1 LHTTLGN
8 SGLVHVL
15 SEEPVP
21 TSLGRALYQLEY
33 NMTGKTPISAKLS
46 SRLSCNLSIAL
57 VALSLTIGASAVRA
71 DSETPPPSW
80 REMLLDPIT
89 DAVKAVEDQL
99 SGLEAKV
106 ASMARSFT
114 TRQLTTQQLCVSDET
129 GAQTC
134 ISKAQLDAL
143 LKTVAQ
149 APAVETPVTVTEA
162 KPAAKVEPAVL
173 ELVAEP
179 AMVDTEGKG
188 AAAVEPTDTATEA
201 KAATAIETKA
211 AAVVEPVAME
221 AAALTA
227 GAVEPA
233 APAETTTI
241 VTAPARGAVPEEVA
255 MPEENAPQDQEPART
270 VATTSDAAVVGVEIS
285 TPPSVASDE

>member
-1 LHTTLGN
+1 MSSAKSRYPLRR
-8 SGLVHVL
+8 
-15 SEEPVP
+15 
-21 TSLGRALYQLEY
+21 GRALYQLEY
-33 NMTGKTPISAKLS
+33 NMTGKTPTSAKLS
-46 SRLSCNLSIAL
+46 SRLSCSLPIAL
-57 VALSLTIGASAVRA
+57 FALSLTFGASAVRA
-71 DSETPPPSW
+71 VSETPPPSW
-80 REMLLDPIT
+80 GEMLLDPIT

-99 SGLEAKV
+99 SGLEEKV

-114 TRQLTTQQLCVSDET
+114 TRQLTTHQLCVSDET

-179 AMVDTEGKG
+179 AVVVTEGKG

-201 KAATAIETKA
+201 KAVTAIETKA

-233 APAETTTI
+233 ALAETTTI

-255 MPEENAPQDQEPART
+255 MLEENAPQDQEPART
-270 VATTSDAAVVGVEIS
+270 VATTSNAAVGGVEIS

>member
-1 LHTTLGN
+1 M
-8 SGLVHVL
+8 LVH
-15 SEEPVP
+15 PF
-21 TSLGRALYQLEY
+21 
-33 NMTGKTPISAKLS
+33 M
-46 SRLSCNLSIAL
+46 
-57 VALSLTIGASAVRA
+57 
-71 DSETPPPSW
+71 
-80 REMLLDPIT
+80 

-99 SGLEAKV
+99 AGLEATV

-162 KPAAKVEPAVL
+162 QPAATVEPSVL

-179 AMVDTEGKG
+179 AMVVPEGKG
-188 AAAVEPTDTATEA
+188 AAAVESTDTVTDA
-201 KAATAIETKA
+201 KAATAIETKS
-211 AAVVEPVAME
+211 AAVVEPAAME
-221 AAALTA
+221 AAALTP
-227 GAVEPA
+227 GAVEPPA
-233 APAETTTI
+233 LAETTTI
-241 VTAPARGAVPEEVA
+241 VTAPARAAAPEEVA

-270 VATTSDAAVVGVEIS
+270 VSTTSDAALVGVEIS
-285 TPPSVASDE
+285 TPPSLASGE